1 MECSIE
7 DSKVDLAVLHV
18 SDNHCNILKLV
29 KYLHV
34 KADKPWH
41 NYYIC

>member
-7 DSKVDLAVLHV
+7 DSKVDWAVLHV
-18 SDNHCNILKLV
+18 LDNHCNILKLF
-29 KYLHV
+29 KYLRV
-34 KADKPWH
+34 KRDKPWH